1 MIQNRSTLQVENIVV
16 GCRLPGNVRCG
27 YQCQCRRSLLFRRAI
42 NPALKRPEAEP
53 LSVVFETGTDNGER
67 DQISVAA
74 REHIRSPNSRLSEP
88 VIWIGELDGAS
99 SPTAPMGARLKTQA
113 AAPAASQVPYSPA

>member
-16 GCRLPGNVRCG
+16 GCRLPWNVRCG
-27 YQCQCRRSLLFRRAI
+27 YQCLCGRSLLFRRAI
-42 NPALKRPEAEP
+42 DPALKRPEAEP
-53 LSVVFETGTDNGER
+53 LSVVFEAGTDNGER

-74 REHIRSPNSRLSEP
+74 REHICCANCRFSEP
-88 VIWIGELDGAS
+88 VIWVGGFDGAS
-99 SPTAPMGARLKTQA
+99 SPTPAMGARLKTQA